1 MDSEDLKRA
10 VDEVSSAAR
19 EAAAAARAS
28 TQAAQLATE
37 AAHAATAGLNEMRSL
52 ALAHHEETRRAIATT
67 NRNFGLLWRHV
78 HGSEPPPPTDGGAMD
93 AEAYQHPSVPP
104 LERIAHEAH
113 ARASS
118 SSLELAA
125 LEGRV
130 IAGFASLRGEVM
142 GELRRQSSAMAIG
155 AQGVRWLF
163 TTREGFKILAMV
175 VTTVTATYAAV
186 RSHDKERPERAPQVV
201 VVAPSSPSA
210 SADVGAAR
218 PH

>member
-19 EAAAAARAS
+19 EAAEAARAS

-78 HGSEPPPPTDGGAMD
+78 HGSEPPPPTDGSGAMED
-93 AEAYQHPSVPP
+93 AYQHPSVPP

-142 GELRRQSSAMAIG
+142 GELRRQSSVLGVG

-186 RSHDKERPERAPQVV
+186 RSHDPGGAREPRPQVV
-201 VVAPSSPSA
+201 VVPLSPSA
-210 SADVGAAR
+210 SAPR
-218 PH
+218 